1 MHKRE
6 TVQKCSIS
14 VDMTLTLENFLP
26 TPVARDGRNTDLSIV
41 HMEAARVRRLL
52 GVVNAH
58 APAGQADGRVYGH
71 LSNVPKIQLKI
82 LL

>member
-6 TVQKCSIS
+6 TVQKGTIS
-14 VDMTLTLENFLP
+14 SDNTLTLENFLAM
-26 TPVARDGRNTDLSIV
+26 PVARDGRITDLSIV